1 MQLLI
6 DASVVLLA
14 YIFGSIPF
22 GLMIVK
28 LITGKDIRQVASGR
42 TGGTNAM
49 RAAGLGAGLLTA
61 VMDVLKGASAVWVA
75 QAISPSNEWLHVLAP
90 IATILGHNYSIFL
103 AERDETGRL
112 RLRGGAGGGPTVG
125 GALGLWWPSFFIIVP
140 IGVLIFWGIGYASLT
155 TLGIAVVAT
164 VIFSIRYSQGLSAWQ
179 DIIYGLVATVL
190 LVYALRPNIK
200 ALMEGRE
207 RFHGWRPWRKKE
219 PELPIVDK
227 AKPKPTSRPKKTVSS
242 KKLIKSK
249 QN

>member
-6 DASVVLLA
+6 EASVVLLA
-14 YIFGSIPF
+14 YIFGSIPS
-22 GLMIVK
+22 GLLVVK
-28 LITGKDIRQVASGR
+28 LSNGKDIRQVASGR

-49 RAAGLGAGLLTA
+49 RAAGFGAGLITA
-61 VMDVLKGASAVWVA
+61 AMDVLKGASAVWVA
-75 QAISPSNEWLHVLAP
+75 QAISPENQWLHILAP
-90 IATILGHNYSIFL
+90 IAAILGHNYSIFL

-140 IGVLIFWGIGYASLT
+140 IGVLIFWGVGYASIT
-155 TLGIAVVAT
+155 TLGIAVIAT

-179 DIIYGLVATVL
+179 DILYGVMATL
-190 LVYALRPNIK
+190 LLLYALRPNIK
-200 ALMEGRE
+200 ALIEGRE

-219 PELPIVDK
+219 PDPPAVEK
-227 AKPKPTSRPKKTVSS
+227 AAPKSTRQNKKMISS

-249 QN
+249 QQ